1 MYTFYYLNLL
11 SFWVVWVSIT
21 LSLDDLGPRICIM
34 GPSNSG
40 KSTLAKAIASKT
52 SLPLIHL
59 DQLHHLPDT
68 KWVPREPEDFYR
80 LHEEAVLGERWI
92 IEGNYTKCI
101 NPRVERAT
109 GLILLDVPVAIALQR
124 YIRRCYSSRPRIG
137 GLSIRRENVTWE
149 MLKYIL
155 HTAPK
160 NHLLHMKI
168 FEQATI
174 PKVMLRSPSEIN
186 ACYQSWVIS

>member
-1 MYTFYYLNLL
+1 MN
-11 SFWVVWVSIT
+11 VS
-21 LSLDDLGPRICIM
+21 LSLGDLGPRICIM

-40 KSTLAKAIASKT
+40 KSTLGKAISSKT

-80 LHEEAVLGERWI
+80 LHEEAIRKERWV

-101 NPRVERAT
+101 SPRLERAT
-109 GLILLDVPVAIALQR
+109 GLVLLNVPVTIALQR
-124 YIRRCYSSRPRIG
+124 YIRRCYSSKPRIG
-137 GLSIRRENVTWE
+137 GLNIRRENVTWE
-149 MLKYIL
+149 MLKYIV

-160 NHLLHMKI
+160 NHLDHMKI

-174 PKVMLRSPSEIN
+174 PKLMLASLREIN
-186 ACYQSWVIS
+186 ICYQNWNIL

>member
-1 MYTFYYLNLL
+1 
-11 SFWVVWVSIT
+11 VSTT

-40 KSTLAKAIASKT
+40 KSTLAKAIASKR

-68 KWVPREPEDFYR
+68 KWIPRAPENFYR
-80 LHEEAVLGERWI
+80 LHEEAIRGQQWV

-101 NPRVERAT
+101 YPRLKYAT
-109 GLILLDVPVAIALQR
+109 GLILLNVPVAIALQR
-124 YIRRCYSSRPRIG
+124 YIRRCYSSTPRIG
-137 GLSIRRENVTWE
+137 GLTIQKENVTWE
-149 MLKYIL
+149 MLKYIV
-155 HTAPK
+155 HIAPK
-160 NHLLHMKI
+160 NHVVHREI

-174 PKVMLRSPSEIN
+174 SKVLLASPRDIN
-186 ACYQSWVIS
+186 AFYQSCDIS

>member
-1 MYTFYYLNLL
+1 MNT
-11 SFWVVWVSIT
+11 T

-40 KSTLAKAIASKT
+40 KSTLAKAIAFKT

-68 KWVPREPEDFYR
+68 KWVSREPEDFYR
-80 LHEEAVLGERWI
+80 LHEEAVREERWV

-101 NPRVERAT
+101 HPRLERAT

-124 YIRRCYSSRPRIG
+124 YIRRCYSSKPRIG
-137 GLSIRRENVTWE
+137 GLNTRRENVTWE
-149 MLKYIL
+149 MLKYIV
-155 HTAPK
+155 HIAPK
-160 NHLLHMKI
+160 NHLRHREI

-174 PKVMLRSPSEIN
+174 PKLMLALPRDIN
-186 ACYQSWVIS
+186 ACYQNWDLS

>member
-1 MYTFYYLNLL
+1 MNA
-11 SFWVVWVSIT
+11 T

-68 KWVPREPEDFYR
+68 KWVPRKPEDFYR
-80 LHEEAVLGERWI
+80 LHEEAVHEERWV

-101 NPRVERAT
+101 YPRLERAT
-109 GLILLDVPVAIALQR
+109 GLILLDVEIICSRQIRTTSKLECQFGVVQGLKNVRNQSLFVHIDTQNLTLLVDTDDTIARFVL
-124 YIRRCYSSRPRIG
+124 CG
-137 GLSIRRENVTWE
+137 DKDCFT
-149 MLKYIL
+149 
-155 HTAPK
+155 
-160 NHLLHMKI
+160 
-168 FEQATI
+168 
-174 PKVMLRSPSEIN
+174 
-186 ACYQSWVIS
+186 